1 MAVCGLLIAMA
12 SLVPERGLKGMQ
24 ASVVADTGLVAPQ
37 HVESSRTRDQAC
49 VFCIGRWI
57 LNHGTTREVHI

>member
-1 MAVCGLLIAMA
+1 MSVCGLLIAMA

-24 ASVVADTGLVAPQ
+24 ASVVADAGLVAPQ

-49 VFCIGRWI
+49 VFCIGR
-57 LNHGTTREVHI
+57 